1 MNEWMNLSIS
11 YYREN
16 EEHIMPL
23 DVKDIKRAHDIKI
36 FKI

>member
-1 MNEWMNLSIS
+1 MNEWIISVS

-16 EEHIMPL
+16 EEHIMPS
-23 DVKDIKRAHDIKI
+23 DFKDIKSAHDIKI